1 VDEFQ
6 WEVDAELVAQI
17 KPITDLLKAI
27 SDENERKW
35 ALAQEA
41 A

>member
-1 VDEFQ
+1 VDDFQ

-17 KPITDLLKAI
+17 KPITDAMKAI
-27 SDENERKW
+27 RDEHERKC
-35 ALAQEA
+35 AQLEA

>member
-1 VDEFQ
+1 MDDFQ

-17 KPITDLLKAI
+17 KPVTDAMKAA
-27 SDENERKW
+27 
-35 ALAQEA
+35 ALAEQQQKEA